1 MKLTALAL
9 LASCCLLA
17 PASPLLADE
26 PTWGAWVQPDFPFYA
41 SALDLRPQSPTD
53 IPWNITPRG
62 IVLNLGHD
70 CWACFDTELLRVSAI
85 WSGKGVTAEGLA
97 PLTYKTKNV
106 KTTGGQSSLPKP
118 DGQVWLVNGVYPGWQ
133 LADKGAKISV
143 EDPREAQ
150 PSIEEPGR
158 GPLPADQGRF
168 KAIHLVGRDA
178 VLEYTVAGAKVE
190 EWITAGERDGKQVVQ
205 RNIRMAPC
213 ARALSLVLAVNP
225 ANGAQGNVSFSL
237 PRDSASGV
245 SVADDKTVW
254 AVSVPAH
261 DKALEFAVAI
271 SNTDA
276 TPPPAPFK
284 LPASVKPGAARW
296 PQEIVTKGELSPLK
310 DPYVVDDIPLPLEN
324 PWHRNLRLTSLA
336 FFKDGT
342 AAGVTFDGDVW
353 IIHGLRGDL
362 DHVSWKRFATGLD
375 EPMGIAIRDEQVFVF
390 DRNGIW
396 RLQDT
401 TGNGEAD
408 EYALFSNVFPQSAE
422 TREFPNSMQVAPDGS
437 FVIAKGGQ
445 QASTISKLNGSVL
458 RVSPDGQSFSVLG
471 YGFRQPFAG
480 VNPKTGAVTV
490 SDQEGNYTPTTP
502 LYLLDKNEYHG
513 FLSELLPKEQYPAP
527 IAEPLTWIP
536 HPVNP
541 SAATQTWLID
551 SKMGPLDGS
560 LIHLA
565 FMRPE
570 LFRVLLNNR
579 FPRPQAAVVSVV
591 RDFDLPLLNAAVNPA
606 DGFLYMTGFQ
616 VLGWGTTAKRV
627 SGLMRV
633 RYTGAPSLLP
643 NEVVPMDK
651 GVLLRFDVAL
661 DPNKALDLSSYTLES
676 WHYRRTYKYGSPHLK
691 ADESPGQDW
700 ITPSSVYLSKDGK
713 AVFIGVP
720 EMKPVMQMRVGWALK
735 AADGSKVQENAFF
748 TPYEFAKFDP
758 KAEGFGDITVD
769 LTPKAAVAQIAGPSS
784 AEEGQRLYQLM
795 GCIACHAT
803 DDSVQPKIGPSWKG
817 LYGKVRKFTKG
828 PDVVADDAYI
838 RESILTPAAK
848 TVKGYDKVEAAMPIY
863 EGVLSESQIQS
874 LILYIK
880 TLK

>member
-1 MKLTALAL
+1 MTRTVLAL
-9 LASCCLLA
+9 LASCCLIA
-17 PASPLLADE
+17 PASPLLADD
-26 PTWGAWVQPDFPFYA
+26 PAWAAWVQPDFPFY
-41 SALDLRPQSPTD
+41 SSSLDLRPQSPNA

-62 IVLNLGHD
+62 IILNLGNG

-85 WSGKGVTAEGLA
+85 WAGKGVTAEGLA
-97 PLTYKTKNV
+97 PLTYKTKDV

-118 DGQVWLVNGVYPGWQ
+118 DGQVWLTNGVYPGWQ
-133 LADKGAKISV
+133 TSEKISLQ
-143 EDPREAQ
+143 DQREPQ
-150 PSIEEPGR
+150 PSKEEPGR
-158 GPLPADQGRF
+158 GPLPADEGRF
-168 KAIHLVGRDA
+168 KAIHVAGRDA

-190 EWITAGERDGKQVVQ
+190 EWITASEREGKQVVQ
-205 RNIRMAPC
+205 RNIRVAPC
-213 ARALSLVLAVNP
+213 ARALSLILGLNP
-225 ANGAQGNVSFSL
+225 AGGAQGNVSFSL
-237 PRDSASGV
+237 SRDPAAGV
-245 SVADDKTVW
+245 SAMDDKTVW

-261 DKALEFAVAI
+261 EKPLEFSVAI
-271 SNTDA
+271 SNTDT
-276 TPPPAPFK
+276 TPPPEPFK
-284 LPASVKPGAARW
+284 IPAITKPGVSHW
-296 PQEIVTKGELSPLK
+296 PEEVVTNADISKSK
-310 DPYVVDDIPLPLEN
+310 DPYVIDDIPLPLGN
-324 PWHRNLRLTSLA
+324 PWHRNVRLTSIA

-353 IIHGLRGDL
+353 IIRGLREDL
-362 DHVSWKRFATGLD
+362 GQVRWKRFATGLD
-375 EPMGIAIRDEQVFVF
+375 EPMGIAIRDEQIYVF

-401 TGNGEAD
+401 TGDGEAD
-408 EYALFSNVFPQSAE
+408 DYALFSNVFPQSAE
-422 TREFPNSMQVAPDGS
+422 TREFPNSMQAGPDGS

-458 RVSPDGQSFSVLG
+458 RVSPDGQSFTVLG

-480 VNPKTGAVTV
+480 VNPSTGVVTV

-502 LYLLDKNEYHG
+502 LYLLQKNEYHG

-541 SAATQTWLID
+541 SAATQTWLIG

-570 LFRVLLNNR
+570 LFRVMLNNR
-579 FPRPQAAVVSVV
+579 FPKPQAAVVSVV

-633 RYTGAPSLLP
+633 RYTGAPCVLP
-643 NEVVPMDK
+643 REVVPMDK
-651 GVLLRFDVAL
+651 GVLIRFDVAL
-661 DPNKALDLSSYTLES
+661 DPNKALDLASYTMES
-676 WHYRRTYKYGSPHLK
+676 WHYKRTYKYGSPHLK
-691 ADESPGQDW
+691 ADGTPGQDW
-700 ITPSSVYLSKDGK
+700 LTPSSVYLSEDDK
-713 AVFIGVP
+713 AIFIGVP
-720 EMKPVMQMRVGWALK
+720 DMKPVMQMRVGWALT
-735 AADGSKVQENAFF
+735 AADGSKVQENAYF
-748 TPYEFAKFDP
+748 TPAELAKFDP
-758 KAEGFGDITVD
+758 RSEGFGNITVD
-769 LTPKAAVAQIAGPSS
+769 LTPKAAVAQTSAPAS

-795 GCIACHAT
+795 GCMACHAT
-803 DDSVQPKIGPSWKG
+803 DETVQPKIGPSWKG
-817 LYGKVRKFTKG
+817 LYGKMRKFTKG

-838 RESILTPAAK
+838 RESILAPAAK

-863 EGVLSESQIQS
+863 EGVLTESQIQS
-874 LILYIK
+874 LILFIK